1 METFNVKNKMI
12 EIINKK
18 NNIEEQKNELY
29 KKQLKL
35 YDEIKECDK
44 EMEQIFQYLQDNDYE
59 KYKNIYTPQTNEAII
74 RFEMN
79 GKLVEILRSLSYSID
94 NPKRIKVETKD
105 IFY

>member
-1 METFNVKNKMI
+1 METFNIKNKMI

-29 KKQLKL
+29 KKQLEL

-44 EMEQIFQYLQDNDYE
+44 EMDQIFQYLQDNDYE

-79 GKLVEILRSLSYSID
+79 GKLVEILRSVSYSID

>member
-1 METFNVKNKMI
+1 M
-12 EIINKK
+12 
-18 NNIEEQKNELY
+18 
-29 KKQLKL
+29 
-35 YDEIKECDK
+35 D
-44 EMEQIFQYLQDNDYE
+44 QIFQYLQDNDFE
-59 KYKNIYTPQTNEAII
+59 KYKNIYKPQTNEAII